1 MRSTT
6 ALALAAVVA
15 AMLLPSVAAAD
26 VTVGANF
33 GSARVNDGNF
43 EGSDT
48 GYKLHA
54 GANGAL
60 FGAEFGYV
68 NFGQFGGGDGP
79 DAQAWAPAVTLGVPL
94 GMARVYAKGGVAF
107 FDVEGTAVSEEYS
120 DEDPFFGIGL
130 RFGMTPGL
138 GFRAEYER
146 YQFDSED
153 VDMAQAGLELNF

>member
-6 ALALAAVVA
+6 TLALAAVVA
-15 AMLLPSVAAAD
+15 ATLLPTVATAD
-26 VTVGANF
+26 VSLGANF
-33 GSARVNDGNF
+33 GSARVNGGNF

-54 GANGAL
+54 GVNGPL
-60 FGAEFGYV
+60 LGAEFGYV
-68 NFGQFGGGDGP
+68 NFGQFGGRDGP
-79 DAQAWAPAVTLGVPL
+79 DAQAWTPALTLGVPV
-94 GMARVYAKGGVAF
+94 GMARVYGKAGVAF
-107 FDVEGTAVSEEYS
+107 FDVEGTAISEEYT
-120 DEDPFFGIGL
+120 DEDPFFGVGL

-146 YQFDSED
+146 YQFDNED

>member
-15 AMLLPSVAAAD
+15 ATLLPTVAAAD
-26 VTVGANF
+26 VSLGANF
-33 GSARVNDGNF
+33 GSARVNGGDF

-54 GANGAL
+54 GANGTL

-68 NFGQFGGGDGP
+68 NFGQFGGNDGP
-79 DAQAWAPAVTLGVPL
+79 DAQAWTPALTLGVPL
-94 GMARVYAKGGVAF
+94 GMARVYGKGGVAF
-107 FDVEGTAVSEEYS
+107 FDVEGTAISEEYS
-120 DEDPFFGIGL
+120 DEDPFFGVGL
-130 RFGMTPGL
+130 RIGMTPGL

-146 YQFDSED
+146 YQFDNED

>member
-15 AMLLPSVAAAD
+15 ATLLPTVAAAD
-26 VTVGANF
+26 ASLGANF
-33 GSARVNDGNF
+33 GSARVNGGNF

-54 GANGAL
+54 GLNGPL

-79 DAQAWAPAVTLGVPL
+79 DAQAWTPALTLGVPL
-94 GMARVYAKGGVAF
+94 GMARVYGKAGVAF
-107 FDVEGTAVSEEYS
+107 FDVEGTAISEEYT
-120 DEDPFFGIGL
+120 DEDPFFGVGL

-146 YQFDSED
+146 YQFDNED